1 MNEMI
6 GRPRAKHKLSLEQ
19 HLTKAAVEARAEAV
33 ALPPGRERDALMRKA
48 RQNDTAAHMN
58 DWINSP
64 GLKPP
69 E

>member
-1 MNEMI
+1 MTETI
-6 GRPRAKHKLSLEQ
+6 RRSKTGSHSPEERLLE
-19 HLTKAAVEARAEAV
+19 AAERARAEAA
-33 ALPPGRERDALMRKA
+33 ALPPGRERDALVRKA
-48 RQNDTAAHMN
+48 RENDTAAHMS